1 MARRKNTKFIDP
13 RYFMDEKTER
23 LDEAL
28 PAVKAQDVYARDV
41 VSYLRDNWKKWTRSE
56 EEYRAL
62 YKAFQYAAD
71 PRGVVTSSKLG
82 QTLAPIARQLQS
94 DMIIFRG
101 DDILAKFTRGDQ
113 DVAEYIKGSRK
124 RTLDDIPDIGVSR
137 TGGPRPDHP
146 FYKKE

>member
-1 MARRKNTKFIDP
+1 MAIRKNKKFIDP

-28 PAVKAQDVYARDV
+28 PAVKAQDVYYRDLQ
-41 VSYLRDNWKKWTRSE
+41 SYLRDNWKIWFRSE
-56 EEYRAL
+56 PEYRAL
-62 YKAFQYAAD
+62 YDAFKDAAD

-82 QTLAPIARQLQS
+82 ETLAPIARQLQS

-113 DVAEYIKGSRK
+113 DVAKYIKGSRK
-124 RTLDDIPDIGVSR
+124 RTLDDIPDIKVSQ
-137 TGGPRPDHP
+137 TGGPYPDHP
-146 FYKKE
+146 FYNKE